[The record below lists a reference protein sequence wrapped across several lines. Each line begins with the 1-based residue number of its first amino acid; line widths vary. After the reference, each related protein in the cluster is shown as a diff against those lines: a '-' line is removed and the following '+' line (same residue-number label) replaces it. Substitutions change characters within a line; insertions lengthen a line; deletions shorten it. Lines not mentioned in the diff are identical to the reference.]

1 MNTKPIKQIV
11 ILGGGS
17 AGWLTAGLIAAE
29 HSTTDEHSVKVTLI
43 ESPNIPAIGVGEGTW
58 PSMRSTLKRIGIS
71 ETELFRECDA
81 AFKQGAKFA
90 KWVTGEENDFYYH
103 PLILP
108 HGFHEADLVSPWLQ
122 KKQDISFADA
132 VCSQSHLCERG
143 LAPKQIT
150 TPEYASVVNYAYHLD
165 SVKLGILL
173 QKHCVEKLQVKHI
186 IDHVDTVTST
196 TEGDI
201 QGLVTQSNGEIGG
214 DLFID
219 CTGLSSRLLGQHF
232 NIPFISKKSTF
243 FNDTALAMHVP
254 YPNDQSPI
262 ASHTVST
269 AHQAGWIWDIGLPT
283 RRGVGIVYSSD
294 YLDDDSAE
302 NTLREYVK
310 ESFDADETAKLNC
323 RKITFDPGHRE
334 VFWHRNC
341 VAIGLSAGFLEPLEA
356 SALVLVESS
365 ATMIANDL
373 PANRQVMDV
382 IAKRFNTRIQYYWD
396 TIVDFL
402 KLHYVLTKR
411 TDSQYWLDHC
421 NPATASKSLN
431 DSLALWQTQIPN
443 KYDFPLSE
451 EMFPDASWQYVLYG
465 MGFVTNPPTSGIK
478 PEKLEKA
485 EQYMRESEQLTQRY
499 ISALP
504 TNRELIN
511 KILQYGMQKV

>member
-1 MNTKPIKQIV
+1 MNTKPVKHIV

-29 HSTTDEHSVKVTLI
+29 HSSTSDQSIQVTLV

-58 PSMRSTLKRIGIS
+58 PSMRGTLQRIGIS

-90 KWVTGEENDFYYH
+90 KWVTGEQDDFYYH
-103 PLILP
+103 PLVLP
-108 HGFHEADLVSPWLQ
+108 HGFHDTDLVSPWLLNNYGE
-122 KKQDISFADA
+122 SFADA

-150 TPEYASVVNYAYHLD
+150 TPEYASVSNYAYHLD
-165 SVKLGILL
+165 SVKLGRLL
-173 QKHCVEKLQVKHI
+173 QKHCTQKLQVNHVL
-186 IDHVDTVTST
+186 DHVDSVTST
-196 TEGDI
+196 ADGDI
-201 QGLVTQSNGEIGG
+201 KGLVTQSNGEITG
-214 DLFID
+214 DLFVD
-219 CTGLSSRLLGQHF
+219 CTGLTSRLLGQHF

-254 YPNDQSPI
+254 YPNDQAPI
-262 ASHTVST
+262 ASHTIST

-283 RRGVGIVYSSD
+283 RRGVGIVFSSRHM
-294 YLDDDSAE
+294 DDTAAE
-302 NTLREYVK
+302 KILMKYAEQGAGA
-310 ESFDADETAKLNC
+310 EAMADLSC
-323 RKITFDPGHRE
+323 RKISFDPGHRE

-341 VAIGLSAGFLEPLEA
+341 VGIGLSAGFLEPLEA

-365 ATMIANDL
+365 ANMLVSDL

-382 IAKRFNTRIQYYWD
+382 TAKRFNTRLQYYWD

-411 TDSQYWLDHC
+411 TDSQYWIDHC
-421 NPATASKSLN
+421 DPSTASESLN
-431 DSLALWQTQIPN
+431 ESLALWRTQIPN
-443 KYDFPLSE
+443 KYDFPLGE
-451 EMFPDASWQYVLYG
+451 EMFPEASWQYVLYG
-465 MGFVTNPPTSGIK
+465 MGFVTDPPASGVK
-478 PEKLEKA
+478 ADKVEKA
-485 EQYMRESEQLTQRY
+485 KKYMQESAQITQRY
-499 ISALP
+499 INALP

-511 KILQYGMQKV
+511 KIRQYGMQKV

>member
-1 MNTKPIKQIV
+1 METKPIQHIV

-29 HSTTDEHSVKVTLI
+29 HSSTADQGIQVTLV

-81 AFKQGAKFA
+81 AFKQGAKFS
-90 KWVTGEENDFYYH
+90 KWVTGEADDFYYH
-103 PLILP
+103 PLVLP
-108 HGFHEADLVSPWLQ
+108 HGFHDTDLVSPWLHNNYGV
-122 KKQDISFADA
+122 SFADA

-150 TPEYASVVNYAYHLD
+150 TPEYASVANYAYHLD
-165 SVKLGILL
+165 SIKLGKLL
-173 QKHCVEKLQVKHI
+173 QRHCTQKLQVNHVL
-186 IDHVDTVTST
+186 DHVNDVTST
-196 TEGDI
+196 ADGDI
-201 QGLVTQSNGEIGG
+201 KGLVTQSNGEITG

-219 CTGLSSRLLGQHF
+219 CTGLTSRLLGQHF
-232 NIPFISKKSTF
+232 NIPFISKKDTF

-254 YPNDQSPI
+254 YPDEQAPI
-262 ASHTVST
+262 ASHTIST

-283 RRGVGIVYSSD
+283 RRGVGIVFSSD
-294 YLDDDSAE
+294 YMDDDTAQSTLMEYAKQGVGAE
-302 NTLREYVK
+302 AAANL
-310 ESFDADETAKLNC
+310 SC
-323 RKITFDPGHRE
+323 RKISFDPGHRE

-341 VAIGLSAGFLEPLEA
+341 VGIGLSAGFLEPLEA

-365 ATMIANDL
+365 AAMLANDL

-382 IAKRFNTRIQYYWD
+382 IAKRFNTRLQYYWD

-402 KLHYVLTKR
+402 KLHYVLTQR
-411 TDSQYWLDHC
+411 SDSQYWIDHC
-421 NPATASKSLN
+421 DPSTASENLN
-431 DSLALWQTQIPN
+431 ESLALWRTQIPN

-451 EMFPDASWQYVLYG
+451 EMFPEASWQYVLYG
-465 MGFVTNPPTSGIK
+465 MGFVTKPPASGIK
-478 PEKLEKA
+478 AGKIEKA
-485 EQYMRESEQLTQRY
+485 KQYMQESAQLTQRHLN
-499 ISALP
+499 ALP

-511 KILQYGMQKV
+511 KIRQYGMQKV

>member
-1 MNTKPIKQIV
+1 MNTKPIQQIV

-29 HSTTDEHSVKVTLI
+29 HCTSDKQSVKVTLI
-43 ESPNIPAIGVGEGTW
+43 ESPNVPAIGVGEGTW

-108 HGFHEADLVSPWLQ
+108 HGFHEADLVSSWLQ
-122 KKQDISFADA
+122 NNQGISFADA

-150 TPEYASVVNYAYHLD
+150 TPEYASVANYAYHLD
-165 SVKLGILL
+165 SVKLGVLL
-173 QKHCVEKLQVKHI
+173 QKHCVEKLQVNHI
-186 IDHVDTVTST
+186 IDHVDKVTST
-196 TEGDI
+196 ADGDI
-201 QGLVTQSNGEIGG
+201 KGLVTQSNSEILG

-254 YPNDQSPI
+254 YPHDQSPI

-269 AHQAGWIWDIGLPT
+269 AHKAGWIWDIGLPT

-294 YLDDDSAE
+294 HLDEESAE

-310 ESFDADETAKLNC
+310 ESLNTEETAKLKC
-323 RKITFDPGHRE
+323 RKIKFDPGHRE

-382 IAKRFNTRIQYYWD
+382 IAKRFNTRLQYYWD

-411 TDSQYWLDHC
+411 TDSQYWIDHC
-421 NPATASKSLN
+421 TPSTASKSLN
-431 DSLALWQTQIPN
+431 DSLALWRTQIPN

-465 MGFVTNPPTSGIK
+465 MGFVTNPPSSGVK
-478 PEKLEKA
+478 PEKLAKA
-485 EQYMRESEQLTQRY
+485 EQYMRESQQLTQRY

-504 TNRELIN
+504 NNRELIN